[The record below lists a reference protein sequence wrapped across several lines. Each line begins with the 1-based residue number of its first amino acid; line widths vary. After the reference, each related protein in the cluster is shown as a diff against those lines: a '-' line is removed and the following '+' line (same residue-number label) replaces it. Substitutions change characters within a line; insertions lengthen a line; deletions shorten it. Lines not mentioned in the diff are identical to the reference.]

1 MSSPGGTVEHLAVI
15 DPIGN
20 VGGGSR
26 FAGSLLP
33 ALARS
38 RPGLRVTF
46 FGRESSMLR
55 DELDQRLAPAG
66 IEVVPLEW
74 VADRD
79 WDSRPMRTRLRY
91 RARRALGRA
100 PADLTA
106 FVNRRLTREL
116 EAIGRRFDLVYVPW
130 PYRIP
135 IPALACPVVCTVH
148 DLNFRYFAPAL
159 ARSLDRQLDTW
170 LSVSTVVTSSDFMA
184 GEIARFRPGTSA
196 PRVIRLAP
204 FADEGSVRD
213 DADLPVMVLDPGLRY
228 ILCATNVTVHKNVG
242 AIIAALAI
250 LRQTHDDLRLVIAG
264 AGTEQA
270 TGIATPIGSLRSD
283 RDGDVIGLGYV
294 SNAAIDRLIHGA
306 AVAVNASLYEGGNGS
321 GLDAWRLGTPVAM
334 SDIAPFREHIE
345 ALGVEAALFDP
356 RSPADI
362 AAKVADVIDRPAR
375 WAASVKRSKR
385 AISRRTWDDVAA
397 YLEVFDAAYAAA
409 RA

>member
-1 MSSPGGTVEHLAVI
+1 MVMSNDPNRDEARPRNRGRHSMSSPGGTVEHLAVI

-135 IPALACPVVCTVH
+135 IPALACPAVCAVH
-148 DLNFRYFAPAL
+148 
-159 ARSLDRQLDTW
+159 
-170 LSVSTVVTSSDFMA
+170 
-184 GEIARFRPGTSA
+184 
-196 PRVIRLAP
+196 
-204 FADEGSVRD
+204 
-213 DADLPVMVLDPGLRY
+213 
-228 ILCATNVTVHKNVG
+228 
-242 AIIAALAI
+242 
-250 LRQTHDDLRLVIAG
+250 
-264 AGTEQA
+264 
-270 TGIATPIGSLRSD
+270 
-283 RDGDVIGLGYV
+283 
-294 SNAAIDRLIHGA
+294 
-306 AVAVNASLYEGGNGS
+306 
-321 GLDAWRLGTPVAM
+321 
-334 SDIAPFREHIE
+334 
-345 ALGVEAALFDP
+345 
-356 RSPADI
+356 
-362 AAKVADVIDRPAR
+362 
-375 WAASVKRSKR
+375 
-385 AISRRTWDDVAA
+385 
-397 YLEVFDAAYAAA
+397 
-409 RA
+409 